1 MRRWREDMTSIEDPE
16 FLANLFYRKCY
27 WHADELATQARQ
39 DHRPEVWRTDPTAR
53 ILAEVTRLVTV
64 VGQELEVERAAIL
77 KEAVEDAVAK
87 RRPRW

>member
-1 MRRWREDMTSIEDPE
+1 MGDADDEW
-16 FLANLFYRKCY
+16 LANLFYRRCY
-27 WHADELATQARQ
+27 LHASELATQARQ
-39 DHRPEVWRTDPTAR
+39 DHRAEVWQSDPTAR

-64 VGQELEVERAAIL
+64 VGQDLEVEKAAIL